1 MLFVRFIHLFLCCI
15 IYWIRKMNAI
25 PRFLMIGCLVCLV
38 FGFSFSRRKISP
50 KKNKKGKK
58 SVRGFCSLGS
68 AVCLSV
74 CLWYPTYVCVFV
86 PTARYL
92 YHNIVCILSTIVFQN
107 VVIASTRLH
116 KTLQNS
122 LRNLG
127 TRQEEAKKTKRI
139 LLED

>member
-1 MLFVRFIHLFLCCI
+1 
-15 IYWIRKMNAI
+15 MNAI

-38 FGFSFSRRKISP
+38 FGFTFHGEKSHP
-50 KKNKKGKK
+50 KRIKKEKK

-92 YHNIVCILSTIVFQN
+92 YHNIVVCILSTIVFQN